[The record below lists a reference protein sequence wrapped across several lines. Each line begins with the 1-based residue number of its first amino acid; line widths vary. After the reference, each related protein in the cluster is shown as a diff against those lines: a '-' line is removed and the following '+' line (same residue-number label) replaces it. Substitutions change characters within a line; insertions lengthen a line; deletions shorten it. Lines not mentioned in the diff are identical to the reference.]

1 MAPITRA
8 GGFPEKLTCAGKP
21 QTETD
26 MDDQPPRTLT
36 TPGSSSALLNELQRE
51 RSMRLAAEARL
62 YEAEEQLAVLS
73 VLTTQSTWETGTDL
87 VISAISDDLTG
98 LLGRRLPELVEALAS
113 KEDLRNFKLAMAER
127 MPFQDVVLHHP
138 PDVVYP
144 LAIRLYGE
152 PVVDRA
158 GQFQG
163 YRGVLSDASREAEVS
178 ARFEQAQARLLTAIE
193 RISEGF
199 ALYDADDRLL
209 IWNGRYEEYYRQ
221 LGFVVFNSVRYEDV
235 IREVGGE
242 GTVDGWHS
250 ADEDWIV
257 RRMAWHR
264 APDRPLQVH
273 RPDIGWTEIRQQRFE
288 DGSCL
293 VIVSDVTARK
303 ESEQALIRAKQL
315 AEQANQAKT
324 EFLATMSHELRT
336 PLNAIIG
343 FSEAI
348 MTEVLG
354 ESPYR
359 DYAADINESGMTLLE
374 VINDILDLTRLESGD
389 LALNEDKIDVRGL
402 IKSIFVMLKE
412 RAERK
417 SLVFSTDIPQPPPV
431 IFADPRALKQ
441 VLRNLVTNAVKFTPT
456 GGSVSVAVRVEED
469 GRAAI
474 EVSDTGI
481 GMTREQIAIARTPFR
496 QVAATLTRTSGGIG
510 LGLPL
515 TEALIRRH
523 DGEVAI
529 DSVMGEGTT
538 VTIRLPAARVVG

>member
-1 MAPITRA
+1 
-8 GGFPEKLTCAGKP
+8 
-21 QTETD
+21 
-26 MDDQPPRTLT
+26 MDDQAPRTLT
-36 TPGSSSALLNELQRE
+36 PPGNSTGLLSELQRE

-73 VLTTQSTWETGTDL
+73 VLTTQSTWESDPDL
-87 VISAISDDLTG
+87 TIRAISDDLAG
-98 LLGRRLPELVEALAS
+98 LQGRNLDDLVDAHAS
-113 KEDLRNFKLAMAER
+113 RDDVRSFRLAMAER
-127 MPFQDVVLHHP
+127 MPFQDIVLHHP

-152 PVVDRA
+152 PMVDRS
-158 GQFQG
+158 GRFQG

-209 IWNGRYEEYYRQ
+209 IWNSRYEEYYRQ
-221 LGFVVFNSVRYEDV
+221 LGFVVFNSVHYEDV
-235 IREVGGE
+235 VREVGGE
-242 GTVDGWHS
+242 GEVEGWDN
-250 ADEDWIV
+250 AGEDWIA

-264 APDRPLQVH
+264 SPDTPLQVC
-273 RPDIGWTEIRQQRFE
+273 RPNAGWTEIRQQRFE

-293 VIVSDVTARK
+293 VIVSDVTSRK
-303 ESEQALIRAKQL
+303 QAEQALISAKRL

-354 ESPYR
+354 TSPYT
-359 DYAADINESGMTLLE
+359 DYAADIHESGITLLE

-389 LALNEDKIDVRGL
+389 LALHEDKIDVRGL
-402 IKSIFVMLKE
+402 VKSIFIMLKE

-417 SLVFSTDIPQPPPV
+417 GLTFDMDIPKPAPV
-431 IFADPRALKQ
+431 LFADPRALKQ
-441 VLRNLVTNAVKFTPT
+441 VLRNVVTNAVKFTPS
-456 GGSVSVAVRVEED
+456 GGSVSVTVGVEDDGCVALRV
-469 GRAAI
+469 
-474 EVSDTGI
+474 VDTGI
-481 GMTREQIAIARTPFR
+481 GMTPEQIAIARAPFR

-515 TEALIRRH
+515 SEALVRRH
-523 DGEVAI
+523 DGSVSI
-529 DSVMGEGTT
+529 DSDVGQGTR
-538 VTIRLPAARVVG
+538 VTIRLPADRLVG

>member
-1 MAPITRA
+1 VQT
-8 GGFPEKLTCAGKP
+8 GEP

-26 MDDQPPRTLT
+26 MDDFPPRSPSA
-36 TPGSSSALLNELQRE
+36 PGNLSALQSELQRE

-73 VLTTQSTWETGTDL
+73 VLTTQSTWEADAEL
-87 VISAISDDLTG
+87 AITSVSDDLAG
-98 LLGRRLPELVEALAS
+98 LMGRRLDSLVEAHAA
-113 KEDLRNFKLAMAER
+113 KEDLRNFKLAMSER
-127 MPFQDVVLHHP
+127 MPFQDIVLHHP

-152 PVVDRA
+152 PVVDRT
-158 GQFQG
+158 GQFLG

-199 ALYDADDRLL
+199 ALYNAEDRLL

-221 LGFVVFNSVRYEDV
+221 LGFVVFYNVRYEDV
-235 IREVGGE
+235 VREVGGE
-242 GTVDGWHS
+242 GVVEGWDDD
-250 ADEDWIV
+250 APEEIWLAK
-257 RRMAWHR
+257 RMAWHH
-264 APDRPLQVH
+264 APKAPLQVF
-273 RPDIGWTEIRQQRFE
+273 RPDVGWTEIRQQRFE

-303 ESEQALIRAKQL
+303 ESERALIAAKRT

-354 ESPYR
+354 TSPYK
-359 DYAADINESGMTLLE
+359 DYAADINESGLSLLE

-389 LALNEDKIDVRGL
+389 LAINEDKIDIRGL
-402 IKSIFVMLKE
+402 VKSIFVMLQE
-412 RAERK
+412 RADRK
-417 SLVFSTDIPQPPPV
+417 SVTFTTDIAEPV
-431 IFADPRALKQ
+431 PVLFADARALKQ
-441 VLRNLVTNAVKFTPT
+441 VLRNLVTNAVKFTPA
-456 GGSVSVAVRVEED
+456 GGTVSVAVAVEDEGGVAIRVID
-469 GRAAI
+469 
-474 EVSDTGI
+474 SGI
-481 GMTREQIAIARTPFR
+481 GMTPEQIAIARTPFR

-515 TEALIRRH
+515 TEALVRRH
-523 DGEVAI
+523 DGRVEI
-529 DSVMGEGTT
+529 ESVIGEGTT
-538 VTIRLPAARVVG
+538 VTIRLPADRVVG